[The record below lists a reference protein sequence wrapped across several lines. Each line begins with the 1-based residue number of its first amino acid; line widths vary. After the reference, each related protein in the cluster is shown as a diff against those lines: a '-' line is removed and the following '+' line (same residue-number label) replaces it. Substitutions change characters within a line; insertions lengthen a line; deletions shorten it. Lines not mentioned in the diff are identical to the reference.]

1 MRQVIFSCSFVSVSV
16 LPSYH
21 LRALFFNTTKKKKR
35 KKMILVQCNRLF
47 RIHSKTI

>member
-1 MRQVIFSCSFVSVSV
+1 MRQAIFSCSFVSVSV

-21 LRALFFNTTKKKKR
+21 LRALFLILLKKKR
-35 KKMILVQCNRLF
+35 KKMILVQCNQLF